1 MMDKGE
7 NRLLE
12 ACTVV
17 GGVLLLI
24 GAAVRITGWDYSP
37 WIFAT
42 GSFLFAAAQFSDSY
56 QGNDAVMKRLR
67 AQQILGALFLL
78 LTAMLMFTDGYHLR
92 LMENASGMNE
102 KLRSFLLALTKKNS
116 WIVTLTIAAVFE
128 LFSSLRMEK
137 RQNVLDEKDTE
148 RQ

>member
-1 MMDKGE
+1 MDKGE
-7 NRLLE
+7 NRLME

-17 GGVLLLI
+17 GGVMLLV

-37 WIFAT
+37 WIFAA
-42 GSFLFAAAQFSDSY
+42 GSVLFAAAQFSDHY
-56 QGNDAVMKRLR
+56 QGKDGIMKRLR
-67 AQQILGALFLL
+67 WQQILGAMFLL
-78 LTAMLMFTDGYHLR
+78 LTAVLMFTDGYHLR

-128 LFSSLRMEK
+128 LFSSTRMEK
-137 RQNVLDEKDTE
+137 RQKALDAKDAE
-148 RQ
+148 